1 MVSIPNAG
9 TQSDVIDIVSR
20 MQRVEN
26 DLSPA
31 EQQVLKAVRLDFE
44 ATTRMT
50 IAELAKAADVS
61 QPTVTRF
68 CRSIGCASFAD
79 FKINLATTLTVA
91 AAYLQPDRQFDDDA
105 GQLAQAIMSRAVN
118 VMRDA
123 LNGLDTDA
131 VARAISAISQARRV
145 DIYGQGGGSA
155 SLVEDAKLRLFR
167 MGVPVCA
174 YIDGHQQRMSAAT
187 LGKGDVV
194 LAISNSGR
202 SKAVAE
208 ALQIA
213 NSFGATTIALSRPD
227 TPIADGA
234 DILIPVVV
242 AEDEKVFSPTPSRY
256 AHMLVI
262 DTIASGV
269 AAERGPEAREK
280 LRRVRYT
287 VASIGIA
294 IPAPATDPTIL
305 MKTIKPHE

>member
-1 MVSIPNAG
+1 MVSNPNAG

-145 DIYGQGGGSA
+145 DVYGQGGGSA

-213 NSFGATTIALSRPD
+213 SSFGATTIALSRPD
-227 TPIADGA
+227 TPVADGA